1 MKISDYLRADCCI
14 MDVKAT
20 SMEGAIREIVL
31 VMGKAA
37 KIADTDKFI
46 SDLLERERLGS
57 TGIGNNVA
65 IPHSPTDSIE
75 GFAIAFGRSSTGI
88 DFRSLDG
95 ENVNLIFLMGTNPQ
109 ELNLYLKLLAKLS
122 KLLIEQS
129 FRRELLS
136 AVNAQQVIDIF
147 RKYEAE

>member
-1 MKISDYLRADCCI
+1 MKISDYLKAECCI

-20 SMEGAIREIVL
+20 SKEESIREIVSVL
-31 VMGKAA
+31 GKTA
-37 KIADTDKFI
+37 KVANTGKFVA
-46 SDLLERERLGS
+46 DLLERERLGS

-65 IPHSPTDSIE
+65 IPHSPTESIE
-75 GFAIAFGRSSTGI
+75 GFVIAFGRSRAGI
-88 DFRSLDG
+88 DFHSLDG

-122 KLLIEQS
+122 KLLIESS

-136 AVNAQQVIDIF
+136 AAHADQVIEIF
-147 RKYEAE
+147 RRYETE